1 MRKLFKNTDH
11 KKEKIEATIDSS
23 MQSTK
28 QREREREGRNERERK
43 QSMMGGVGWMKVSLV

>member
-28 QREREREGRNERERK
+28 QRERERERAE
-43 QSMMGGVGWMKVSLV
+43 MKEKENNL